1 MSKLNEIFITGST
14 GIAGGFA
21 SEEINR
27 RGFSLKLF
35 VRKIPSV
42 PASSALS
49 YVQGDLNQLTLLDQS
64 SRNNSGIVH
73 YACASLRGNADP
85 QVDIDAMKI
94 LLNNWE
100 NGPFVFISSVD
111 VYGYQHQNKIT
122 DELCPLS
129 GEMNAY
135 SAGKIACE
143 ALLIEEAKYR
153 GRNDFTIFRA
163 PWIFAPNE
171 KSKQHI
177 INRFIKVFD
186 NKICLPGETKE
197 EYEKY
202 VDCWIDARDLA
213 WLVAESMAKP
223 LGSAGNAI
231 GGEFCWHD
239 FFKELLIVSNLNI
252 PIVHLSLKEVGEY
265 AAELF
270 GQYNHFSGSKIAQYF
285 QFKPKY
291 QLNETCELRL
301 VLDSIFIRNDF
312 NQTNNN
318 AFEL

>member
-21 SEEINR
+21 VEEINQ
-27 RGFSLKLF
+27 RGFSLKLLM
-35 VRKIPSV
+35 RKIPSTTV
-42 PASSALS
+42 SSALN
-49 YVQGDLNQLTLLDQS
+49 YVQGDLNQLMLLDQL

-100 NGPFVFISSVD
+100 NGSFTFISSVD
-111 VYGYQHQNKIT
+111 VYGYQRQDKII

-143 ALLIEEAKYR
+143 TLLIEEAKRR

-163 PWIFAPNE
+163 PWIFAPNT

-177 INRFIKVFD
+177 INRFIKIFD
-186 NKICLPGETKE
+186 NKILLPGKTKE

-213 WLVAESMAKP
+213 WLVAESIEKP
-223 LGSAGNAI
+223 LGGAGNAI

-239 FFKELLIVSNLNI
+239 FFKELLIISNLNI
-252 PIVHLSLKEVGEY
+252 PIIHTSLEESGEY

-285 QFKPKY
+285 QFNPRH
-291 QLNETCELRL
+291 QLNETLRA
-301 VLDSIFIRNDF
+301 
-312 NQTNNN
+312 
-318 AFEL
+318 AFSLE